1 MSLDSA
7 RRRFGV
13 GRDTTVKVAE
23 AEVRSQGSGSGAGKA
38 AAAGHGTRSW
48 FLAWLAFLPV
58 TVARAGTLAEPDTF
72 WQVRTGLLT
81 ISNRAIPTVDPFSWT
96 AHGKPWTLNSWG
108 FNVLIA
114 GAYRLAGLP
123 GVAWA
128 CAGLTMVAGGLV
140 LLIARKLGASPP
152 AAGALLVL
160 SWPFLVSWLTA
171 RPQLVDYI
179 GVLLLAIL
187 MPRIAAG
194 RNPVRSVVAVGIVS
208 AVWVNLHAGEL
219 IGVAMI
225 CASAVLLLA
234 GRELRGSGWCWIAGA
249 AALTASLLNP
259 YGVGLL
265 THATQVESASSG
277 IVAEWQHLD
286 PDSPM
291 QWSMLIIGLA
301 ALCLAA
307 RQRNLL
313 FVGELGIVA
322 VAAVL
327 AIRFLPILVFLALPV
342 LAASVSRS
350 PLPSYVHRRR
360 ILRYSAAAAILA
372 PVVVLA
378 LPNLGHIGRPDP
390 SIYPIKLVKDIP
402 SHCRLFNSYE
412 LGSFVILERPDVQV
426 SLDSRNDLYGRQRVL
441 AAEQV
446 LRGQGDVVHEL
457 TGANCVLIPPAMG
470 LAAWLRTNQAWRLIG
485 SEPTAALFVRR

>member
-1 MSLDSA
+1 
-7 RRRFGV
+7 V
-13 GRDTTVKVAE
+13 
-23 AEVRSQGSGSGAGKA
+23 GSGG
-38 AAAGHGTRSW
+38 RSW
-48 FLAWLAFLPV
+48 FLAWLAFVPV

-81 ISNRAIPTVDPFSWT
+81 ISHRAIPRVDPFSWT
-96 AHGKPWTLNSWG
+96 AYGKPWTLNSWG

-128 CAGLTMVAGGLV
+128 CAALAMVVGGLV
-140 LLIARKLGASPP
+140 LFLARKLGASPLV
-152 AAGALLVL
+152 AGGLLVL
-160 SWPFLVSWLTA
+160 SWPLLVGWLSA

-187 MPRIAAG
+187 LPRVVAG
-194 RNPVRSVVAVGIVS
+194 RNPIRPVVVVGIVS

-234 GRELRGSGWCWIAGA
+234 ARDMRGSGWCWIAGA
-249 AALTASLLNP
+249 AALAASLLNP

-265 THATQVESASSG
+265 THAAQVESVSAG

-286 PDSPM
+286 PASPT
-291 QWSMLIIGLA
+291 QWSMLAIGLV
-301 ALCLAA
+301 ALILAA
-307 RQRNLL
+307 RQRDLVL
-313 FVGELGIVA
+313 VGGLGIAA
-322 VAAVL
+322 VAGVL
-327 AIRFLPILVFLALPV
+327 AIRFLPILVLLALPI

-350 PLPSYVHRRR
+350 PLPGYLRSRK
-360 ILRYSAAAAILA
+360 ILLYPATAAVLA

-378 LPNLGHIGRPDP
+378 VPSLGHIGRPDP
-390 SIYPIKLVKDIP
+390 GLYPIKLVMDIP
-402 SHCRLFNSYE
+402 PHCRLFNSYE
-412 LGSFVILERPDVQV
+412 VGSFVILERPDVRV

-441 AAEQV
+441 AAERV
-446 LRGQGDVVHEL
+446 LRGQGDVAREL
-457 TGANCVLIPPAMG
+457 TGANCVLIPPTTG
-470 LAAWLRTNQAWRLIG
+470 LAAWLRASQGWKLIG
-485 SEPTAALFVRR
+485 SEPAAVLFVRR